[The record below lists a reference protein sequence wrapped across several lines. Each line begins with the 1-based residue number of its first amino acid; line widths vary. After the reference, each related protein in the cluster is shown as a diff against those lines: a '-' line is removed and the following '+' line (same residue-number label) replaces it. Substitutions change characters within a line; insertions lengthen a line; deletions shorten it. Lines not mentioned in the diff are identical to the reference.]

1 MDALLPS
8 SSPQLR
14 FYLNGTPI
22 LLTSPHPRWTLL
34 DFIRSQDGLK
44 GTKLGCGEGGCGACT
59 VVLQTRQH
67 GKKIR
72 HLAVNACLYPLI
84 GVLGK
89 HVITIEGLGTV
100 DQPHP
105 LQDRIAKLHGSQCGF
120 CTPGIVMSLYAMI
133 RNAHDPV
140 TGQFRLSADD
150 IESKG
155 HLDGNLCR
163 CTGYK
168 PILDAAKTFI
178 EEDLGAM
185 PSIVESG
192 LVDTEEETEID
203 MDAHSGS
210 GDTGLRSS
218 RSCGRP
224 GGCCKDSPGTSSCSS
239 RETDITTPVW
249 PDSPVPKQY
258 DFIPY
263 TPATELIYPP
273 GLSKFEPELLCY
285 GDAEQAWVKPRSVQ
299 EALGILLQYPSAT
312 LVTGASEVQ
321 VDVRFKDF
329 RPSVSVFVGDIAE
342 LTDISWSEDM
352 KTLYIG
358 GSASLSDIEAECLRC
373 IPLLKAEYTGS
384 ASVLSSIARTLRY
397 FAGRQIRNAASLA
410 GNIATASPISDMNPL
425 LLAVGATV
433 HARTLVEETTIP
445 MCEMFKGYRKTAL
458 PSGSLITKIAVPM
471 PSKDQL
477 EIVNAYKQ
485 AKRKDDD
492 IAIVT
497 AAFRVRLGPG
507 PDYTVQEA
515 SMAFGGMAPTTV
527 LARKTASA
535 LEGKRWGDDAVLDI
549 VLTSLGGEF
558 NLPYSVPGGMATY
571 RRTLTLSL
579 FVRFWNHVN
588 QKLGLKYDSDLVEE
602 IHRGISTGSRDDDNP
617 HAQRVVGQQ
626 IPHLSALKH
635 ATGEAE
641 YVDDMPPLHREL
653 HGALVL
659 SGRAHAKILSVDWTP
674 ALERGAVGYVDHT
687 SLPEEKNHWGPV
699 VHDEPI
705 FAKGEVHS
713 HGQPIGLVYAEDAM
727 TAQIAAKAVRVAYE
741 DLPAILTIDEA
752 IKANS
757 FFNYGKELRRGAPP
771 EKIGNELDGSEYT
784 LSGTTRIGGQEHF
797 YLETNA
803 AIAVPHTEDES
814 MDVWSSTQNTMETQ
828 DFVSQVTN
836 VPRHKINARVRRMGG
851 AFGGKESRSVPIACI
866 VAVAAKKARRPV
878 RIMLNRD
885 EDMMTSGQRHPTQC
899 RWKVGFSR
907 EGKLLVLDADA
918 YNNAGYS
925 VDMSAAVMDR
935 CLTHIDNCY
944 YIPNVWLR
952 GWVCKTN
959 THSNTAFRGFGAPQ
973 AMYIA
978 ESIISAVAEKVGIS
992 VDEIRRRNLYQVGQR
1007 TPFNQVLDED
1017 WHVPLLLEQV
1027 REEAGYDSRKKEI
1040 ERFNSE
1046 HRWRKRGIALIP
1058 TKFGISFA
1066 TALHLNQASAAV
1078 RVYTDGSV
1086 LLNHGGTEM
1095 GQGLYTKMV
1104 QVAAQELRVPVDQVY
1119 TQDTSSYQTANASPT
1134 AASSGSDLNG
1144 MAIKHACD
1152 QINERLRP
1160 YREKYGEDADLGT
1173 IAKAAYRDRV
1183 NLSAAGF
1190 YKMPTIG
1197 YQWGNYSENVKPM
1210 YFYFTQGVVCTEVEL
1225 DLLTG
1230 THTVLRT
1237 DLKMDVGRSINPAI
1251 DYGQIEGAFVQGQ
1264 GLFTIEESLWTQSG
1278 QLATRG
1284 PGAYKIPGFADIPQ
1298 VFNVSF
1304 LQDNQEKTMWKTLR
1318 SIQSSKGIG
1327 EPPLFMGSSVL
1338 FALRD
1343 ALSHARRERGVSEPL
1358 VLDSPATVER
1368 LRLAVGDDLVQRA
1381 QVERKDGEQGFF
1393 VAVA

>member
-1 MDALLPS
+1 MDSFLPS
-8 SSPQLR
+8 SSPTLN

-22 LLTSPHPRWTLL
+22 SLSNPHPRWTLL

-44 GTKLGCGEGGCGACT
+44 GTKLGCGEGGC
-59 VVLQTRQH
+59 VV
-67 GKKIR
+67 
-72 HLAVNACLYPLI
+72 
-84 GVLGK
+84 GK

-100 DQPHP
+100 DAPHP
-105 LQDRIAKLHGSQCGF
+105 LQERIAKLHGSQCGF
-120 CTPGIVMSLYAMI
+120 CTPGIVMSLYAMV
-133 RNAHDPV
+133 RNAYDPV
-140 TGQFRLSADD
+140 TQEFRLSTDD
-150 IESKG
+150 IEAKG

-178 EEDLGAM
+178 SEDLGGVTRF
-185 PSIVESG
+185 VESA
-192 LVDTEEETEID
+192 LKLEEEEETAID
-203 MDAHSGS
+203 VATPNSNSRSGS
-210 GDTGLRSS
+210 TSSTGSG
-218 RSCGRP
+218 SCGRP
-224 GGCCKDSPGTSSCSS
+224 GGCCKDSPSDSPCSS
-239 RETDITTPVW
+239 RETSITAPSTPD
-249 PDSPVPKQY
+249 PAAKQFN
-258 DFIPY
+258 FIPY
-263 TPATELIYPP
+263 TPTTELIYPP
-273 GLSKFEPELLCY
+273 ALSKYEPELLCY
-285 GDAEQAWVKPRSVQ
+285 GDNSQTWVKPTTLQ
-299 EALGILLQYPSAT
+299 ETLSILSQYPSAT

-329 RPSVSVFVGDIAE
+329 KPPVSVFVGDILE
-342 LTDISWSEDM
+342 LTGISWSPDRKILE
-352 KTLYIG
+352 IG
-358 GSASLSDIEAECLRC
+358 GSASLSDIETECLRA
-373 IPLLKAEYTGS
+373 IPDFKAQNPGY
-384 ASVLSSIARTLRY
+384 ASVLTSIARTLRY

-425 LLAVGATV
+425 LLALNATV
-433 HARTLVEETTIP
+433 YARTLQKEVAIP
-445 MCEMFKGYRKTAL
+445 MAEMFKGYRKTSL
-458 PSGSLITKIAVPM
+458 PAGSIITKISIPM
-471 PSKDQL
+471 PSKDKI

-497 AAFRVRLGPG
+497 AAFRLRLS
-507 PDYTVQEA
+507 PDFTVQEA
-515 SMAFGGMAPTTV
+515 SLAFGGMAPTTV
-527 LARKTASA
+527 LAPRTAEILKS
-535 LEGKRWGDDAVLDI
+535 KRWGDEAVLDT
-549 VLTSLGGEF
+549 VLTSLSTEF
-558 NLPYSVPGGMATY
+558 TLPYSVPGGMATY

-579 FVRFWNHVN
+579 FIRFWNHVA
-588 QKLGLKYDSDLVEE
+588 QKLNLEFDADLVDE
-602 IHRGISTGSRDDDNP
+602 IHREISTGSRDDTNP

-626 IPHLSALKH
+626 IPHLSGLKH

-659 SGRAHAKILSVDWTP
+659 SQRAHAKIVSVDWAP
-674 ALERGAVGYVDHT
+674 ALEAGALGYVDHT
-687 SLPEEKNHWGPV
+687 SLPEERNTWGPV
-699 VHDEPI
+699 VHDEPV
-705 FAKGEVHS
+705 FARGEVHA

-727 TAQIAAKAVRVAYE
+727 TAQVAAKAVKVVYE
-741 DLPAILTIDEA
+741 DLPVILGIDEA
-752 IKANS
+752 IKAKS
-757 FFNYGKELRRGAPP
+757 FFSYGKELRRGAPP
-771 EKIGNELDGSEYT
+771 EEIDKVLEECEYT
-784 LSGTTRIGGQEHF
+784 LSGTSRIGGQEHF

-803 AIAVPHTEDES
+803 AIAIPHAEDES

-828 DFVSQVTN
+828 DFISQVTN

-866 VAVAAKKARRPV
+866 VAIAAKKAKRPV

-885 EDMMTSGQRHPTQC
+885 EDMMTSGQRHPIQC
-899 RWKVGFSR
+899 RWKVGFNR
-907 EGKLLVLDADA
+907 AGKLLVLDADT

-925 VDMSAAVMDR
+925 LDMSAAVMDR
-935 CLTHIDNCY
+935 CLTHLDNVY

-952 GWVCKTN
+952 GHVCKTN

-973 AMYIA
+973 AMYFT
-978 ESIISAVAEKVGIS
+978 ESIICAVAERLGMD
-992 VDEIRRRNLYQVGQR
+992 VDEVRRRNLYAVGQR
-1007 TPFNQVLDED
+1007 TPFNQVLDSD

-1027 REEAGYDSRKKEI
+1027 RIEANYDRRRKEVDAYNKA
-1040 ERFNSE
+1040 
-1046 HRWRKRGIALIP
+1046 HRYRKRGIALIP

-1066 TALHLNQASAAV
+1066 TALHLNQASASV

-1086 LLNHGGTEM
+1086 LLHHGGTEM

-1104 QVAAQELRVPVDQVY
+1104 QVAAQELRVPVEQVY
-1119 TQDTSSYQTANASPT
+1119 TQDTSSYQSANASPT

-1152 QINERLRP
+1152 QINARLQP
-1160 YREKYGEDADLGT
+1160 YREKLGENVSLGVL
-1173 IAKAAYRDRV
+1173 AKAAYRERV
-1183 NLSAAGF
+1183 NLSAVGF
-1190 YKMPTIG
+1190 YKMPSIG
-1197 YQWGNYSENVKPM
+1197 YEWGNYDPDAVKPM
-1210 YFYFTQGVVCTEVEL
+1210 YFYFTQGAACAEVEL

-1230 THTVLRT
+1230 THSVLRT

-1264 GLFTIEESLWTQSG
+1264 GLFTMEESLWTTSG

-1284 PGAYKIPGFADIPQ
+1284 PGNYKIPGFGDIPQ

-1304 LQDNQEKTMWKTLR
+1304 LQDNADGSMWKTLR
-1318 SIQSSKGIG
+1318 SIQSSKGVG

-1343 ALSHARRERGVSEPL
+1343 ALVYARRERRVAQPL

-1368 LRLAVGDDLVQRA
+1368 VRLAVGDEIVRR
-1381 QVERKDGEQGFF
+1381 VEVEKKKGEKAFF

>member
-1 MDALLPS
+1 MDTLLPGS
-8 SSPQLR
+8 SSTLK
-14 FYLNGTPI
+14 FYLNGTFI
-22 LLTSPHPRWTLL
+22 SLANPHPRWTLL

-67 GKKIR
+67 GKKIS

-84 GVLGK
+84 GVSGK

-100 DQPHP
+100 DHPHP
-105 LQDRIAKLHGSQCGF
+105 LQERIAKLHGSQCGF

-133 RNAHDPV
+133 RNAYDPV
-140 TGQFRLSADD
+140 TGEFWLAADD

-178 EEDLGAM
+178 KEDLGAV
-185 PSIVESG
+185 PSIVESELTDKG
-192 LVDTEEETEID
+192 EETEINVGSESR
-203 MDAHSGS
+203 SGS
-210 GDTGLRSS
+210 TGSGSS
-218 RSCGRP
+218 GSCGRP
-224 GGCCKDSPGTSSCSS
+224 GGCCKDSPGTTSCSS
-239 RETDITTPVW
+239 RESSITTPSL
-249 PDSPVPKQY
+249 PGSPALKQF

-263 TPATELIYPP
+263 TPTTELIYPP
-273 GLSKFEPELLCY
+273 GLAKLEPELLCY
-285 GDAEQAWVKPRSVQ
+285 SDAKQAWVRPTSLQ
-299 EALGILLQYPSAT
+299 ETLRILSQYPSAT

-329 RPSVSVFVGDIAE
+329 KPSVSVFVGDIAE
-342 LTDISWSEDM
+342 LAGIAWSEDR
-352 KTLYIG
+352 KTMHIG

-373 IPLLKAEYTGS
+373 IPLWNAKNPGY
-384 ASVLSSIARTLRY
+384 ASVLSSISKTLRY

-425 LLAVGATV
+425 LLAVNASV
-433 HARTLVEETTIP
+433 IARTLEEETTVP
-445 MCEMFKGYRKTAL
+445 MSGMFKGYRTTAL
-458 PSGSLITKIAVPM
+458 PPGSLITKIVIPM
-471 PSKDQL
+471 PSKDQI

-497 AAFRVRLGPG
+497 AAFRVRLSPA

-515 SMAFGGMAPTTV
+515 SLAFGGMAPTTV
-527 LARKTASA
+527 LATKTASA
-535 LEGKRWGDDAVLDI
+535 LEGKRWGDEAVLDI
-549 VLTSLGGEF
+549 LLTSLGKEF
-558 NLPYSVPGGMATY
+558 NLSYSVPGGMATY

-588 QKLGLKYDSDLVEE
+588 QKLGLEYDSDLVEE
-602 IHRGISTGSRDDDNP
+602 IHRDISTGSRDDDNP
-617 HAQRVVGQQ
+617 HAKRVVGQQ
-626 IPHLSALKH
+626 IPHLSGLKH

-653 HGALVL
+653 YGALVL
-659 SGRAHAKILSVDWTP
+659 SQRAHAKILAVDWAP
-674 ALERGAVGYVDHT
+674 ALELGAAGYVDHT
-687 SLPEEKNHWGPV
+687 CLPGGKNHWGPV

-705 FAKGEVHS
+705 FATGEVHA
-713 HGQPIGLVYAEDAM
+713 HGQPIGLVYAEDAT
-727 TAQIAAKAVRVAYE
+727 TAQAAAKAVRVVYE
-741 DLPAILTIDEA
+741 DLPVILTIDEA
-752 IKANS
+752 IKAKS
-757 FFNYGKELRRGAPP
+757 FFNYRKELRRGVPP
-771 EKIGNELDGSEYT
+771 EEIAKALEECEHT

-803 AIAVPHTEDES
+803 AIAVPHAEDGS

-885 EDMMTSGQRHPTQC
+885 EDMMTSGQRHPIQC

-907 EGKLLVLDADA
+907 DGKLLVLDADI

-978 ESIISAVAEKVGIS
+978 ESIITAVAEKVGIG
-992 VDEIRRRNLYQVGQR
+992 VDEVRWRNLYKVGQR

-1027 REEAGYDSRKKEI
+1027 RKEADYDSRKGDI

-1046 HRWRKRGIALIP
+1046 HRWRKRGISLIP

-1104 QVAAQELRVPVDQVY
+1104 QIAAQELRVPLDQVY
-1119 TQDTSSYQTANASPT
+1119 THDTSSYQTANASPT

-1152 QINERLRP
+1152 QINQRLKP
-1160 YREKYGEDADLGT
+1160 YRDKFGENADLGT

-1197 YQWGNYSENVKPM
+1197 YEWGNYSED
-1210 YFYFTQGVVCTEVEL
+1210 GVACTEVEL

-1264 GLFTIEESLWTQSG
+1264 GLFTMEESLWTQSG

-1284 PGAYKIPGFADIPQ
+1284 PGTYKIPGFADIPQ

-1304 LQDNQEKTMWKTLR
+1304 LQDNKDRTMWKTLR

-1343 ALSHARRERGVSEPL
+1343 ALGYARRERGVTEPL
-1358 VLDSPATVER
+1358 VLDSPATVEK
-1368 LRLAVGDDLVQRA
+1368 LRLAVGDELVQRA
-1381 QVERKDGEQGFF
+1381 QVERKEGEKGFF